1 MFLDELKAAVE
12 SDTSDVD
19 NARKFVWEVG
29 KLAKKFGVNY
39 FVVTD
44 GASGISNRGNPA
56 VKAARDAHIQWE
68 KEHGGDPD
76 EDWADTMK

>member
-1 MFLDELKAAVE
+1 MFLDELAAAVE
-12 SDTSDVD
+12 SISPDVE
-19 NARKFVWEVG
+19 NAREFVREVG
-29 KLAKKFGVNY
+29 KLAKKYKVNY

-68 KEHGGDPD
+68 KANGGDPD
-76 EDWADTMK
+76 EDWSRCG